1 MNIDVLYKTFL
12 EKFESLRE
20 TYEPLKKTSENKIK
34 FKEKQQIAYGLQKS
48 ISIRPHYLLKFIR
61 LKNPIKNKKPK

>member
-1 MNIDVLYKTFL
+1 MNIDALYKTFL
-12 EKFESLRE
+12 EKFESLHE

-48 ISIRPHYLLKFIR
+48 ISIRPH
-61 LKNPIKNKKPK
+61 

>member
-12 EKFESLRE
+12 EKFESLHE

-34 FKEKQQIAYGLQKS
+34 FKERQQIAYGLQKS
-48 ISIRPHYLLKFIR
+48 ISIRPHDLLKFIR